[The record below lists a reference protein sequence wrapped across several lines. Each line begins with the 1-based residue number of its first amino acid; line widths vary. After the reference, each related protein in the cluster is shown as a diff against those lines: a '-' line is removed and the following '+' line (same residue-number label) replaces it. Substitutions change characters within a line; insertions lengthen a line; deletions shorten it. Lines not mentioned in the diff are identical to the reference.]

1 MGFIDSF
8 RTDGL
13 IAQITQSSSLADPA
27 AKKALEK
34 LKKKPKAAIPK
45 LAQQLQ
51 TTNKKENKILIEIL
65 TDLANPSTLDTY
77 IPLLGDDAELVRSGV
92 AIALCESESI
102 DPNPLVEKLAEPEL
116 SKPALMSILA
126 AHKHKLKA
134 TNLLRFVYK
143 VDQGEQIALFKIIDS
158 VATETVITE
167 IINRLDSKDAFIRC
181 NFAKIL
187 GKFDKA
193 NVHIALERLLA
204 DENKTVRLAA
214 LDGLGNMKTE
224 MNIDRLCK
232 LIDDGDFAVQNK
244 AVETIVSIKHPETVA
259 HLVPH
264 LRSDSEY
271 TRRAAVEVLN
281 EIASPN
287 SVRDL
292 FRVLKDEDWWVRSR
306 AADAL
311 GKIGGPK
318 VVQAVMI
325 LIKDKD
331 EFIRRSAIEIIN
343 ATEDDSTYD
352 ALVDAL
358 EDSDWWVRERAVD
371 GLANLGNRQAVPMLI
386 KLLQRNNEN
395 TDDKNIESMAIIL
408 LQALAKLEAKSAT
421 PYVIKQ
427 LWVKQEGIIKEALL
441 CLERLADDGNVE
453 EIVSSINHALETS
466 DEDLK
471 ELAGES
477 IDRILKDLHK
487 QRTDIRETLSRR
499 PSSSAEMTMPGT
511 IIRGKTEVMPQS
523 VDPAKLEPDDILAGR
538 YKFIRQVGKG
548 AFGSVY
554 LMEDL
559 MINEEVILK
568 FLNAQ
573 FVSDDSVIKRFIYEL
588 RFARKV
594 THQNVIRIYDLIT
607 FGDSHAISMEY
618 FQSHTLSAEV
628 KDRKPMD
635 TARAIKVATDICSGM
650 ESAHSANV
658 IHRDLKPNNIM
669 INDDDELKIVD
680 FGIAAASQSSD
691 TKLTKTGLLVG
702 TPTYMSPEQVLG
714 KDIDKRTDIYSLGT
728 IMYEMAT
735 GRPPYSGS
743 DSMSIMYQHVQGSA
757 PPPIEKNKNLPVELS
772 DLIMYC
778 MKVKP
783 DERMQSMSELKQSL
797 NKLALVTSEA

>member
-1 MGFIDSF
+1 MGIIDSF

-13 IAQITQSSSLADPA
+13 IAQITQSASLADA
-27 AKKALEK
+27 AAQKALEK

-45 LAQQLQ
+45 LAQHLQ
-51 TTNKKENKILIEIL
+51 TTNKKENKLLIEVL
-65 TDLANPSTLDTY
+65 TDLANPTTLDTY
-77 IPLLGDDAELVRSGV
+77 IPLLGDDAELIRQGV
-92 AIALCESESI
+92 AEALCNAESI
-102 DPNPLVEKLAEPEL
+102 DPNPLVEKLADAEL
-116 SKPALMSILA
+116 SKPALMSVLT

-134 TNLLRFVYK
+134 GNLIRFVYK
-143 VDQGEQIALFKIIDS
+143 VEHGEQIALFKIIDS
-158 VATETVITE
+158 VATDTVITE
-167 IINRLDSKDAFIRC
+167 IINRLDSKDAFVRC

-187 GKFDKA
+187 GKFDKS
-193 NVHIALERLLA
+193 NVHQALGKLLE
-204 DENKTVRLAA
+204 DNHKTVRLAA
-214 LDGLGNMKTE
+214 LDGLSKMKSE
-224 MNIDRLCK
+224 MDVDRLCK

-244 AVETIVSIKHPETVA
+244 AVETIVTIRHPDTVA

-264 LRSDSEY
+264 LRSESEY

-281 EIASPN
+281 EIANPS
-287 SVRDL
+287 SIRDL
-292 FRVLKDEDWWVRSR
+292 FRVIKDEDWWVRSR

-311 GKIGGPK
+311 GKIGGKK

-325 LIKDKD
+325 LLKDKD

-343 ATEDDSTYD
+343 ATEDESTYD
-352 ALVDAL
+352 ALIEAL

-371 GLANLGNRQAVPMLI
+371 GLANIGNRQAVPMLI
-386 KLLQRNNEN
+386 KLLQRNEEN
-395 TDDKNIESMAIIL
+395 PKDKNIESMAIIL
-408 LQALAKLEAKSAT
+408 LQALGKLEAKSAT

-427 LWVKQEGIIKEALL
+427 LWMKQEGIIKEALI
-441 CLERLADDGNVE
+441 CLEILADDMNVE
-453 EIVSSINHALETS
+453 EIVSSINHALENS
-466 DEDLK
+466 DEEIK
-471 ELAGES
+471 EIAGET
-477 IDRILKDLHK
+477 IDRILKGLHK

-499 PSSSAEMTMPGT
+499 PSDSAELTMPGT
-511 IIRGKTEVMPQS
+511 IIRGKAEVMPKS
-523 VDPAKLEPDDILAGR
+523 VDPTKLEPDDILAGR
-538 YKFIRQVGKG
+538 YKYIRQVGKG

-559 MINEEVILK
+559 MINEDVILK

-594 THQNVIRIYDLIT
+594 THQNVIRIYDLLT

-618 FQSHTLSAEV
+618 FQSHTLSAEL

-635 TARAIKVATDICSGM
+635 SQRAIKIANDICNGM
-650 ESAHSANV
+650 ESAHSASV

-669 INDDDELKIVD
+669 INDADELKIVD

-714 KDIDKRTDIYSLGT
+714 KEIDEKTDIYSLGT
-728 IMYEMAT
+728 IMYEMVT

-757 PPPIEKNKNLPVELS
+757 PPPIEKNEDLPVELS
-772 DLIMYC
+772 DLVVNC

-783 DERMQSMSELKQSL
+783 EERIQSMTELRQSL
-797 NKLALVTSEA
+797 EQMALVN

>member
-1 MGFIDSF
+1 MGLIDSF
-8 RTDGL
+8 RTDGM
-13 IAQITQSSSLADPA
+13 IAQITQSASLADSNA
-27 AKKALEK
+27 QKALEK
-34 LKKKPKAAIPK
+34 LKKKPKSAIPK

-51 TTNKKENKILIEIL
+51 TTNKKENKLIIEVL
-65 TDLANPSTLDTY
+65 TDLANVNTLDAY
-77 IPLLGDDAELVRSGV
+77 VPLLGDDSELVRQGV
-92 AIALCESESI
+92 AKALSNAESI
-102 DPNPLVEKLAEPEL
+102 DPNPLVEKLADSEL
-116 SKPALMSILA
+116 SKPALMAILT
-126 AHKHKLKA
+126 AHKEKLKA
-134 TNLLRFVYK
+134 GKLIRFVYK
-143 VDQGEQIALFKIIDS
+143 LDHNEQAALFKIIDS
-158 VATETVITE
+158 VATDTVISE

-187 GKFDKA
+187 GKFDQS
-193 NVHIALERLLA
+193 NVHHALGNLLE
-204 DENKTVRLAA
+204 DSNKTVRLAA
-214 LDGLGNMKTE
+214 LDGLSNMTSQ
-224 MNIDRLCK
+224 MNVDRLCK

-244 AVETIVSIKHPETVA
+244 AVETIVSIKHPDTVA

-264 LRSDSEY
+264 LKSESEY

-281 EIASPN
+281 EIASP
-287 SVRDL
+287 SSIRDL
-292 FRVLKDEDWWVRSR
+292 FKVLKDEDWWVRSR

-311 GKIGGPK
+311 GKIGGKK

-325 LIKDKD
+325 LLKDKD

-343 ATEDDSTYD
+343 ATEDESTYD
-352 ALVDAL
+352 ALIEAL

-371 GLANLGNRQAVPMLI
+371 GLANIGNRQAVPMLI
-386 KLLQRNNEN
+386 KLLQRNEDNP
-395 TDDKNIESMAIIL
+395 DDKNIESMAVIL
-408 LQALAKLEAKSAT
+408 LQALGKLEAKSAT

-427 LWVKQEGIIKEALL
+427 LWMKQEGIVKEALY
-441 CLERLADDGNVE
+441 CLEKLADDMNVD
-453 EIVSSINHALETS
+453 EIVSSINHALENA
-466 DEDLK
+466 DEDIK
-471 ELAGES
+471 EVAAES
-477 IDRILKDLHK
+477 IDRILKGLHK

-499 PSSSAEMTMPGT
+499 PSASAEMTMPGT
-511 IIRGKTEVMPQS
+511 IIRGKAEVTPKS
-523 VDPAKLEPDDILAGR
+523 VDPTKLEPDDILAGR

-548 AFGSVY
+548 AFGAVF

-559 MINEEVILK
+559 MINEDVILK

-618 FQSHTLSAEV
+618 FQSHTLSAEL
-628 KDRKPMD
+628 KDRKPM
-635 TARAIKVATDICSGM
+635 ATDRVIKITNDICAGM
-650 ESAHSANV
+650 ESAHSASV

-669 INDDDELKIVD
+669 INDADQLKIVD

-714 KDIDKRTDIYSLGT
+714 KEIDEKTDIYSLGA
-728 IMYEMAT
+728 IMYEMVT

-757 PPPIEKNKNLPVELS
+757 KPPIEKNANIPIELS
-772 DLIMYC
+772 DLVMNC

-783 DERMQSMSELKQSL
+783 EERIQSMTELRQNLERFS
-797 NKLALVTSEA
+797 N

>member
-1 MGFIDSF
+1 MGLIDSF
-8 RTDGL
+8 RTDGM
-13 IAQITQSSSLADPA
+13 IAQITQSASLADSNA
-27 AKKALEK
+27 QKALEK

-51 TTNKKENKILIEIL
+51 TTNKKENRLIIEVL
-65 TDLANPSTLDTY
+65 TDLANANTLDAY
-77 IPLLGDDAELVRSGV
+77 VPLLGDDSELVRQGV
-92 AIALCESESI
+92 ADALCNAESI

-116 SKPALMSILA
+116 SKPALIAILT
-126 AHKHKLKA
+126 AHKEKLKA
-134 TNLLRFVYK
+134 GNLIRFVYK
-143 VDQGEQIALFKIIDS
+143 LEHNEQAALFKIIDN
-158 VATETVITE
+158 VATDTVISE

-187 GKFDKA
+187 GKFDQS
-193 NVHIALERLLA
+193 NVHHALGNLLE
-204 DENKTVRLAA
+204 DNNKTVRLAA
-214 LDGLGNMKTE
+214 LDGLSNMTGE
-224 MNIDRLCK
+224 MNVDRLCK

-244 AVETIVSIKHPETVA
+244 AVETIVSIQHPDTVA

-264 LRSDSEY
+264 LKSESEY

-281 EIASPN
+281 EIASP
-287 SVRDL
+287 SSIRDL
-292 FRVLKDEDWWVRSR
+292 FKVLKDEDWWVRSR

-311 GKIGGPK
+311 GKIGGKK

-325 LIKDKD
+325 LLKDKD

-343 ATEDDSTYD
+343 ATEDESTYD
-352 ALVDAL
+352 ALIEAL

-371 GLANLGNRQAVPMLI
+371 GLANIGNRQAIPMLI
-386 KLLQRNNEN
+386 KLLQRNEDNP
-395 TDDKNIESMAIIL
+395 DDKNIESMAVIL
-408 LQALAKLEAKSAT
+408 LQALGKLEAKSAT

-427 LWVKQEGIIKEALL
+427 LWMKQEGIIKETLY
-441 CLERLADDGNVE
+441 CLEKLADDTNVD
-453 EIVSSINHALETS
+453 EIVSSINHALENA
-466 DEDLK
+466 DEDIRDI
-471 ELAGES
+471 AAES
-477 IDRILKDLHK
+477 IDRILKGLHK

-499 PSSSAEMTMPGT
+499 PSASAEMTMPGT
-511 IIRGKTEVMPQS
+511 IIRGKAEVTPKS
-523 VDPAKLEPDDILAGR
+523 VDPTKLEPDDILAGR

-548 AFGSVY
+548 AFGAVF

-559 MINEEVILK
+559 MINEDVILK

-618 FQSHTLSAEV
+618 FQSHTLSAEL
-628 KDRKPMD
+628 KERKPM
-635 TARAIKVATDICSGM
+635 ATERVIQITNDICAGM
-650 ESAHSANV
+650 ESAHSASV

-669 INDDDELKIVD
+669 INDADQLKIVD

-714 KDIDKRTDIYSLGT
+714 KEIDEKTDIYSLGT
-728 IMYEMAT
+728 IMYEMVT

-757 PPPIEKNKNLPVELS
+757 APPIEKNENIPVELS
-772 DLIMYC
+772 DLVMSC

-783 DERMQSMSELKQSL
+783 EERIQSMTELKQNLERFL
-797 NKLALVTSEA
+797 N

>member
-13 IAQITQSSSLADPA
+13 IAQITQSASLADPSA
-27 AKKALEK
+27 QKALDK

-45 LAQQLQ
+45 LAQYLQ
-51 TTNKKENKILIEIL
+51 TTNKKENERLIEVL
-65 TDLANPSTLDTY
+65 TDLANPNTLDAY
-77 IPLLGDDAELVRSGV
+77 IPLLGDDAELVRQGV
-92 AIALCESESI
+92 ADALGKSESI
-102 DPNPLVEKLAEPEL
+102 DPNPLVEKLADPNL
-116 SKPALMSILA
+116 SKPALMSILT
-126 AHKHKLKA
+126 AHKEKLKA
-134 TNLLRFVYK
+134 GNLIRFVYK
-143 VDQGEQIALFKIIDS
+143 VDHAEQVALFKIIDN
-158 VATETVITE
+158 VATDTVISE
-167 IINRLDSKDAFIRC
+167 LINRLDSKDAFIRC

-187 GKFDKA
+187 GKFDNS
-193 NVHIALERLLA
+193 NVHQALTTLL
-204 DENKTVRLAA
+204 DDSNKTVRLAA
-214 LDGLGNMKTE
+214 LDGLGKMQGD
-224 MNIDRLCK
+224 MDVDRLCK

-244 AVETIVSIKHPETVA
+244 AVETIVSIKHPNTVS

-264 LRSDSEY
+264 LRSESEY

-281 EIASPN
+281 EIASP
-287 SVRDL
+287 SSIRDL

-325 LIKDKD
+325 LLKDKD

-343 ATEDDSTYD
+343 ATEDESTYD
-352 ALVDAL
+352 ALIDAL

-371 GLANLGNRQAVPMLI
+371 GLANIGNRQAVPMLI
-386 KLLQRNNEN
+386 KLLQRNVDNPN
-395 TDDKNIESMAIIL
+395 DKNIESMAVIL
-408 LQALAKLEAKSAT
+408 LKALAKLEAKSAT

-427 LWVKQEGIIKEALL
+427 LWMKQEGIIKEALA
-441 CLERLADDGNVE
+441 CLEVLADDTNVDE
-453 EIVSSINHALETS
+453 VVSSINHALENS
-466 DEDLK
+466 DEDIRD
-471 ELAGES
+471 AAAES
-477 IDRILKDLHK
+477 IDRILRGLHK

-499 PSSSAEMTMPGT
+499 PSDSAELTMPGT
-511 IIRGKTEVMPQS
+511 IIRGKAEVMPKS
-523 VDPAKLEPDDILAGR
+523 VDPTKLEPDDILAGR
-538 YKFIRQVGKG
+538 YKYIRQVGKG

-554 LMEDL
+554 LMEDM
-559 MINEEVILK
+559 MINEDVILK

-628 KDRKPMD
+628 KDRKPLD
-635 TARAIKVATDICSGM
+635 IKRAAKIAYDVTCGM
-650 ESAHSANV
+650 ESAHAASV

-669 INDDDELKIVD
+669 INDADELKIVD

-714 KDIDKRTDIYSLGT
+714 KDIDERTDIYSLGA

-757 PPPIEKNKNLPVELS
+757 APPIEKNENLPQEFS
-772 DLIMYC
+772 DLIMNC

-783 DERMQSMSELKQSL
+783 EERIQSMTELKQSL
-797 NKLALVTSEA
+797 KQFVN

>member
-1 MGFIDSF
+1 MGIIDSF

-13 IAQITQSSSLADPA
+13 IAQITQSASLADA
-27 AKKALEK
+27 GAQKALEK

-51 TTNKKENKILIEIL
+51 TTNKKENQLLIEVL
-65 TDLANPSTLDTY
+65 SDLANPTTLDVY
-77 IPLLGDDAELVRSGV
+77 IPLLADDAELVRQGV
-92 AIALCESESI
+92 AEALARAESI
-102 DPNPLVEKLAEPEL
+102 DPNPLVEKLADPNL

-134 TNLLRFVYK
+134 GKLIRFVYK
-143 VDQGEQIALFKIIDS
+143 VDHAEQVALFKIIDS
-158 VATETVITE
+158 VATDTVITE

-187 GKFDKA
+187 GKFDKS
-193 NVHIALERLLA
+193 NVHHALSTLLE
-204 DENKTVRLAA
+204 DSNKTVRLAA
-214 LDGLGNMKTE
+214 LDGLGNMQGE
-224 MNIDRLCK
+224 MDVNQLCK

-244 AVETIVSIKHPETVA
+244 AVETIVSIQHPDTVA

-281 EIASPN
+281 EIASP
-287 SVRDL
+287 SSIRDL
-292 FRVLKDEDWWVRSR
+292 FKVLKDEDWWVRSR

-311 GKIGGPK
+311 GKIGGKK

-325 LIKDKD
+325 LLKDKD
-331 EFIRRSAIEIIN
+331 EFIRRAAIEIIN
-343 ATEDDSTYD
+343 ATEDEGTYD
-352 ALVDAL
+352 ALVEAL

-371 GLANLGNRQAVPMLI
+371 GLANIGNRQAVPLLI
-386 KLLQRNNEN
+386 KLLQRNVDNPN
-395 TDDKNIESMAIIL
+395 DKNIESMAIIL
-408 LQALAKLEAKSAT
+408 LQALGKLEAKSST

-427 LWVKQEGIIKEALL
+427 LWMKQEGIIKEALA
-441 CLERLADDGNVE
+441 CLEKLADDMNVD
-453 EIVSSINHALETS
+453 EIVSSINHALENA
-466 DEDLK
+466 DEDIR
-471 ELAGES
+471 EIAAGC
-477 IDRILKDLHK
+477 IDRILKGLHK

-499 PSSSAEMTMPGT
+499 PSDSAELTMPGT
-511 IIRGKTEVMPQS
+511 IIRGKAEVMPKS
-523 VDPAKLEPDDILAGR
+523 VDPTKLEPDDILAGR
-538 YKFIRQVGKG
+538 YKYIRQVGKG

-559 MINEEVILK
+559 MINEDVILK

-635 TARAIKVATDICSGM
+635 TQRAVKIAFDICSGM
-650 ESAHSANV
+650 ESAHSASV

-669 INDDDELKIVD
+669 INDADELKIVD

-714 KDIDKRTDIYSLGT
+714 KEIDEKTDIYSLGT
-728 IMYEMAT
+728 IMYEMVT

-757 PPPIEKNKNLPVELS
+757 PPPIEKNENLPKELS
-772 DLIMYC
+772 DLVENC

-783 DERMQSMSELKQSL
+783 EERIQSMSELRQNLEKFS
-797 NKLALVTSEA
+797 S